1 MTPPARHV
9 AHGTLKLLTEPH
21 SVSILRALM
30 DGPRR
35 PSELEQRLPD
45 VPHSALMRRLRDL
58 SNRGLARHERRS
70 GLPPSAEYALTTPG
84 RMILRVT
91 GAAEQWERRWAPT
104 ESADGLA
111 ALRRI
116 GDERTR
122 EILLALARRPLS
134 AGEILGEA
142 QLTRSPLRQRLGA
155 LVEDE
160 VLKRNPG
167 ASHATYELTASAR
180 DLMLIAVAATRW
192 RWECD
197 RPDDPPAAED
207 VARLIR
213 MFAPHA
219 QLPADLEGLCRL
231 EVGAEVVAVQASGRS
246 ITALDE
252 PPAAAPNATCRADPA
267 AWVDGLLLLRWSGVI
282 STGNRALMAAV
293 LSSVS
298 SALTA

>member
-1 MTPPARHV
+1 MTPPGRHV
-9 AHGTLKLLTEPH
+9 AHATLELLTEPH

-45 VPHSALMRRLRDL
+45 VPHSALMRRLGDL
-58 SNRGLARHERRS
+58 RQRGLAIHERQS
-70 GLPPSAEYALTTPG
+70 GLPPSAEYALTAPG

-91 GAAEQWERRWAPT
+91 GAAERWERRWTTT

-134 AGEILGEA
+134 AGEILA
-142 QLTRSPLRQRLGA
+142 DVQLTRSPLRQRLGA

-167 ASHATYELTASAR
+167 QSHATFELTHSAR
-180 DLMLIAVAATRW
+180 DLMLVAVAATRW

-197 RPDDPPAAED
+197 RPDDPPAAGD
-207 VARLIR
+207 IARLIR
-213 MFAPHA
+213 MFAPNA

-231 EVGAEVVAVQASGRS
+231 GVGTEVVDVAVSGRS
-246 ITALDE
+246 IAALDE
-252 PPAAAPNATCRADPA
+252 PPTAAPNATCRADPP
-267 AWVDGLLLLRWSGVI
+267 AWADGLLLLRWSGVV

-293 LSSVS
+293 LASTS
-298 SALTA
+298 SALVA